1 MNSAPRAPMRTLAS
15 RRAAGPPPPS
25 TQEPM
30 PGGMPGMP
38 FSPLGP
44 NGLDMTQ
51 VMQYLPTIMK
61 VASQIPGILVGFLVT
76 MVYMLMVV
84 CRRGFT
90 ETVSPVAGF
99 HIFTLFL
106 LRELIEPWSQG
117 QVRAQAARAREAQ
130 RRSFT
135 TDIAM
140 QYREKL
146 D

>member
-1 MNSAPRAPMRTLAS
+1 M
-15 RRAAGPPPPS
+15 
-25 TQEPM
+25 
-30 PGGMPGMP
+30 
-38 FSPLGP
+38 GP
-44 NGLDMTQ
+44 NGPDMAQ
-51 VMQYLPTIMK
+51 LMRYLPTIMK

-76 MVYMLMVV
+76 VLYMLLVV
-84 CRRGFT
+84 GRRGFT

-99 HIFTLFL
+99 HVFVFFL
-106 LRELIEPWSQG
+106 VRELIEPWQQG
-117 QVRAQAARAREAQ
+117 RARAAAARARESQ

>member
-1 MNSAPRAPMRTLAS
+1 MSYVPRAPMRTLA
-15 RRAAGPPPPS
+15 AKVVAGPPPLS
-25 TQEPM
+25 TQEAM

-38 FSPLGP
+38 FSPLGT
-44 NGLDMTQ
+44 NGPDMTQ
-51 VMQYLPTIMK
+51 LMRYLPTIMK
-61 VASQIPGILVGFLVT
+61 LASQVPGVLLGFLVT

-84 CRRGFT
+84 CRKSFT

-99 HIFTLFL
+99 HIFVLFL
-106 LRELIEPWSQG
+106 LRELIEPWKQG
-117 QVRAQAARAREAQ
+117 QARAQAARAREAQ

-140 QYREKL
+140 QYRGTL